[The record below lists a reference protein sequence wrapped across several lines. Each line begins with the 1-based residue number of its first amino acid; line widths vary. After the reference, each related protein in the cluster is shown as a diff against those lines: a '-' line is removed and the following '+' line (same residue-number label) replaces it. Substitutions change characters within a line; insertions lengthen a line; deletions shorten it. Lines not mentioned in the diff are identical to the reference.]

1 MMITALRPDLLIL
14 LGEKNNMRVCEQ
26 FRQNCYMTGSGTDN
40 ISISSNALTITPSSH
55 KGLTMHTDRSFAAAG
70 PRLWN
75 SLPVHLRDEDI
86 SYNSFQRELKTFW
99 F

>member
-1 MMITALRPDLLIL
+1 MFTLYARI
-14 LGEKNNMRVCEQ
+14 
-26 FRQNCYMTGSGTDN
+26 
-40 ISISSNALTITPSSH
+40 
-55 KGLTMHTDRSFAAAG
+55 
-70 PRLWN
+70 WN